1 MAAQSGMG
9 TPDAAVTTDQTVA
22 TRLLEY
28 LRVALQRPALTYA
41 QAAARVRGGFETSI
55 YGFALS
61 GAPEPLRGRLVL
73 RLFAEADE
81 PDRARKEAAIQN
93 SIAKAC
99 YPAPRV
105 FITETDPRVL
115 GSVFL
120 IMERMPGHTLAH
132 YFEGLGRGRSARE
145 LAILLMRMPAMVR
158 EFSATMSCA
167 QLQLHQ
173 LPVEPLVRAVE
184 DAGFPID
191 TITFDGKLNWIRLT
205 SEKPALGGLQPAVR
219 WLERNRPDEQQRVI
233 CHCDLQPFN
242 ILVEDARLT
251 GVIDWGNVTIADPA
265 LDLGFTLSEIA
276 TVPIEVPR
284 VLQPFFRAAMK
295 GGGRRYL
302 RSYRRMLPVDDAI
315 VNYYQVFACVSQLTR
330 AADRLARGH
339 KAGAFQ
345 SATGFARL
353 ISHIGSLTDL
363 ELGLEVVPWSAM
375 TYNKTSPAN

>member
-132 YFEGLGRGRSARE
+132 YFEGLGRGRSAPE
-145 LAILLMRMPAMVR
+145 LAILLMRMPAMLR

-184 DAGFPID
+184 SAGFPID
-191 TITFDGKLNWIRLT
+191 TITFDGKLSWMRLR
-205 SEKPALGGLQPAVR
+205 SEQPALAGLQPAVQ
-219 WLERNRPDEQQRVI
+219 WLERNRPAEHRRVI
-233 CHCDLQPFN
+233 CHCDFQPFN
-242 ILVEDARLT
+242 ILVEDSHLT
-251 GVIDWGNVTIADPA
+251 GVIDWGNVTIGDPA

-276 TVPIEVPR
+276 TVPIEVP
-284 VLQPFFRAAMK
+284 VVMQPFFRAAMK
-295 GGGRRYL
+295 AAGRRYL
-302 RSYRRMLPVDDAI
+302 RSYCRMRPLDEAV
-315 VNYYQVFACVSQLTR
+315 VNYYQVFACMGQL
-330 AADRLARGH
+330 AWAVDRLVQGR

-353 ISHIGSLTDL
+353 ISHVRSLTGL
-363 ELGLEVVPWSAM
+363 ELSLDKSVLELSRVR
-375 TYNKTSPAN
+375 N